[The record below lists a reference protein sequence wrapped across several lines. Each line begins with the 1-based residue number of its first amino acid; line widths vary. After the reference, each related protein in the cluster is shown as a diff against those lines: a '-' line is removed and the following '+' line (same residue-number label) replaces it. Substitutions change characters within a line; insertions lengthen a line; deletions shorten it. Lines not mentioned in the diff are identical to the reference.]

1 MSCLCRQH
9 FKASSE
15 EHGYANM
22 FLSEKAIPECT
33 ISPLVKN
40 KYKMMRKIK
49 NSFLGVN
56 FSHA

>member
-15 EHGYANM
+15 QHGYANM
-22 FLSEKAIPECT
+22 FFSEKAIPDCT

-40 KYKMMRKIK
+40 KLMRKNK
-49 NSFLGVN
+49 NRFLGVN
-56 FSHA
+56 FSHE